1 MPDNTPRNFS
11 SSERITVGHINTTWG
26 LKGHVRVTPLTSNED
41 RFVEGAEFYVG
52 GGRHRIL
59 KVVQPQGY
67 PIIQFE
73 GFENRTRGESL
84 RNTVIEIDADELPPL
99 PEGEYYVDDLVG
111 LTIVTTEGEPVGTLA
126 EVLTTG
132 ANDVYVVKRPEAKDV
147 LIPAIPDVITTVDLE
162 ARQMTIDPL
171 PGLLDG

>member
-1 MPDNTPRNFS
+1 MPDHAPRDS
-11 SSERITVGHINTTWG
+11 DSGERIAVGHINTTWG
-26 LKGHVRVTPLTSNED
+26 LKGHVKVTPLSSNDD
-41 RFVEGAEFYVG
+41 RFVEGAELYVG

-59 KVVQPQGY
+59 EVVRPQGY

-84 RNTVIEIDADELPPL
+84 RDTVIEIDADDLPPL

-111 LTIVTTEGEPVGTLA
+111 LAVVTAEGDPVGTLA

-132 ANDVYVVKRPEAKDV
+132 ANDVYVVTRPGAKDA
-147 LIPAIPDVITTVDLE
+147 LIPAIPDVIAGVDLE

>member
-1 MPDNTPRNFS
+1 MPDHASRDSDSTD
-11 SSERITVGHINTTWG
+11 RIAVGHINTTWG
-26 LKGHVRVTPLTSNED
+26 LKGHVKVTPLTSNEE

-59 KVVQPQGY
+59 EVVRPQGY
-67 PIIQFE
+67 PIIKFE

-84 RNTVIEIDADELPPL
+84 RNTVIEIGADELPPL

-111 LTIVTTEGEPVGTLA
+111 LAVVNTDGDPVGTLA

-132 ANDVYVVKRPEAKDV
+132 ANDVYLVKRPGAKDA
-147 LIPAIPDVITTVDLE
+147 LIPATPDVITAIDLE